1 MPPGWFPMDNYIF
14 LGLVSEFDPP
24 KNSAKKA
31 LMELKK
37 AGMKVILVTGD
48 DLKLTTDLVREMG
61 IVKEQPL
68 LRKKIWDLEAVKAAK
83 AIILD
88 GHDLS
93 RLSIKENKDEI
104 LKTWLEVKDIV
115 ICRA

>member
-1 MPPGWFPMDNYIF
+1 MENYIF

-48 DLKLTTDLVREMG
+48 DLKLTTDLVTEMG
-61 IVKEQPL
+61 IVKE
-68 LRKKIWDLEAVKAAK
+68 
-83 AIILD
+83 
-88 GHDLS
+88 
-93 RLSIKENKDEI
+93 
-104 LKTWLEVKDIV
+104 
-115 ICRA
+115 